1 MGLLHCFT
9 PSWPPGFLSWI
20 KYVAN
25 RLFEVWATET
35 AHVECAVQGIAH
47 LSSAGEW
54 SRSDL
59 DTSELWQHMLDK
71 WKILAYSRDVF
82 HLFKCHTSAVSIHG
96 FREGQIL
103 GYFLSDLTKRKLE
116 VSLTAQM
123 LNVIQIATH
132 TSYSGLKTFMMKYII
147 YYLSSFQTHLYYL
160 EISGLYLNQFS
171 YLHQ

>member
-1 MGLLHCFT
+1 
-9 PSWPPGFLSWI
+9 
-20 KYVAN
+20 
-25 RLFEVWATET
+25 
-35 AHVECAVQGIAH
+35 
-47 LSSAGEW
+47 
-54 SRSDL
+54 
-59 DTSELWQHMLDK
+59 MLDK

-123 LNVIQIATH
+123 LNMIHVATH
-132 TSYSGLKTFMMKYII
+132 ASYSGLKTVMLKYII
-147 YYLSSFQTHLYYL
+147 YYLSYFQTHLYYL